1 MKSEFASSMFITWLD
16 YVKFLSNFDDPRGW
30 FTSFPSESMFDSV
43 AWARELCKAVSSVR
57 RRFTIASVLGGYP
70 EDYLR

>member
-1 MKSEFASSMFITWLD
+1 
-16 YVKFLSNFDDPRGW
+16 
-30 FTSFPSESMFDSV
+30 MFDSV